1 MRHSISFLCLMAP
14 ALLTG
19 AEVHGT
25 PQEALPMLTHM
36 AAVQSDTEVRL
47 GAEASGSNAPVSDES
62 QSRGYC
68 REGMAE
74 VAGEYCENLAQYCVK
89 YDGDPARDRCLEFRT
104 SSRCVGPKKPVR
116 VCVDRYEY
124 PNREGEKPV
133 VAVNWEQAGELCAA
147 EGKRLCTSDEWTL
160 ACEGSEGRPYPYG
173 TARDSEACN
182 IDKPY
187 IMPDNEAFANPDTRE
202 EEIARVDQREP
213 SGARARCVSSFG
225 VHDMTGNVDEW
236 VHNEGGSDNV
246 KPFNSGLK
254 GGWWGPVRNRCR
266 PMTLDHNKWHK
277 GYQIGFRCCSDVREA
292 APNAGQSG
300 GADPALRGS

>member
-1 MRHSISFLCLMAP
+1 MAP

-19 AEVHGT
+19 AEVSGK
-25 PQEALPMLTHM
+25 PQAAFPTLTHV
-36 AAVQSDTEVRL
+36 AAVQADAEVTL
-47 GAEASGSNAPVSDES
+47 AAEASGSNAPASAEA

-74 VAGEYCENLAQYCVK
+74 VAGEYCENLAQYCVR
-89 YDGDPARDRCLEFRT
+89 YDGDPARDRCLEFRAT
-104 SSRCVGPKKPVR
+104 SRCLGPKKPLR

-124 PNREGEKPV
+124 PNRVGEKPI
-133 VAVNWEQAGELCAA
+133 VAVDWEQAGELCAA
-147 EGKRLCTSDEWTL
+147 EGKRLCTADEWTL
-160 ACEGSEGRPYPYG
+160 ACEGPEGRPYPYG
-173 TARDSEACN
+173 ATRDSEACN

-187 IMPDNEAFANPDTRE
+187 IMPDNEAFANPATRD

-213 SGARARCVSSFG
+213 SGSRARCASSFG
-225 VHDMTGNVDEW
+225 VQDMTGNVDEW
-236 VHNEGGSDNV
+236 VLNEGGSDNV

-277 GYQIGFRCCSDVREA
+277 GYQIGFRCCSDVRQSG
-292 APNAGQSG
+292 PSAGQSG
-300 GADPALRGS
+300 AGEPALVGS